1 MRSCK
6 LGQVISPYFFI
17 FLAIC
22 VSVGMNIFLFF
33 LMEVFLV
40 VSYAQNSY
48 DYSEEGKQT
57 LITKLKIQKQTRYLN
72 IILKIRNINYTS
84 NKVR

>member
-1 MRSCK
+1 
-6 LGQVISPYFFI
+6 
-17 FLAIC
+17 
-22 VSVGMNIFLFF
+22 
-33 LMEVFLV
+33 MEVFLV